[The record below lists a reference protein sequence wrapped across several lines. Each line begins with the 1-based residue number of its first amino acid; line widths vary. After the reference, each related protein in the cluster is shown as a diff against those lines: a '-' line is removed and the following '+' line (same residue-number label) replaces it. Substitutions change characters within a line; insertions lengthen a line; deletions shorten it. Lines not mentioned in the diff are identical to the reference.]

1 MNISKICEKYNI
13 ESTELEE
20 IKNELKQILK
30 KVHPD
35 NNSGE
40 VDVESFDEIMNAL
53 EIINQEIKYGSTK
66 NEIQTITEAFG
77 NIIEKL
83 NLSNELSEKKEI
95 ERRYEKLEN
104 DIDRYSSPII
114 RRTRVRR
121 YTSASITAIITFLW
135 LLPDKVLSHP
145 FFKFMIENKIF
156 SEVRFTAS
164 FFVIWIY
171 MLVFTLFYWWRV
183 FRVENQEKEILSNI
197 KNKTIQNRMMMDF
210 IVRLSHD
217 GTLQFSR
224 NQFLEY
230 ILDELGEGYGS
241 VGLLCQRKKR
251 KFYIENSSSQE
262 IIENVTD
269 IILLNAEKHKVIKKV
284 EMKSLIEYYSII
296 EE

>member
-121 YTSASITAIITFLW
+121 YASASITAIITFLW

-230 ILDELGEGYGS
+230 ILDELGESYGS

-251 KFYIENSSSQE
+251 KFCIENSSSQE